1 LSYRGAAN
9 RINADFFE
17 NKLTEINALTE
28 ECVYKHSRQ
37 VALFGAEERDSRLRL
52 REWLGLYLQLSSL
65 KARMMEVPNEEV
77 ASSLQKAG
85 TTLETV
91 AETFEKLADT
101 SASAIGAQR
110 QC

>member
-1 LSYRGAAN
+1 MVRPLPPV
-9 RINADFFE
+9 IKFE
-17 NKLTEINALTE
+17 
-28 ECVYKHSRQ
+28 
-37 VALFGAEERDSRLRL
+37 
-52 REWLGLYLQLSSL
+52 SSHDGS
-65 KARMMEVPNEEV
+65 ANEEV